1 MCIFHIINKLNR
13 EGDLLLR
20 EPIFYKT
27 NHAIKQLIFR
37 FITLVYDKKINY
49 PKLDITRSHTAF
61 PNGTIL

>member
-20 EPIFYKT
+20 EPHFYKT

-37 FITLVYDKKINY
+37 FITLVYDKN
-49 PKLDITRSHTAF
+49 KLS
-61 PNGTIL
+61 